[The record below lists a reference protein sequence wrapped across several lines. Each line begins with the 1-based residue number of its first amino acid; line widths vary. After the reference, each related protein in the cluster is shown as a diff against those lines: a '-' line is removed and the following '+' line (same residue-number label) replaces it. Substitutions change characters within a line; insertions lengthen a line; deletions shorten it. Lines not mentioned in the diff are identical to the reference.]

1 MQIDVSMDRELERNF
16 SLKFNL
22 TFKCFALEEFGSDNE
37 DGPYGTF
44 SWVYPG
50 GRVIRLTNL

>member
-1 MQIDVSMDRELERNF
+1 MQIDVSMDRDLERNF

-44 SWVYPG
+44 SWVYRG
-50 GRVIRLTNL
+50 EK